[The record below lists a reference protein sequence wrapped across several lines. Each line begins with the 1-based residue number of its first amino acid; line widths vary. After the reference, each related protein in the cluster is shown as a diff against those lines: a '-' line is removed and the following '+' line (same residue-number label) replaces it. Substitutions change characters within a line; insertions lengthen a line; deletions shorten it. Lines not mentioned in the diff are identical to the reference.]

1 MLPLIRKFRIIL
13 KAFGFAALALLVL
26 LFVRRSQFTE
36 QINTLLELNDRFFYK
51 RFFKMRANHN
61 ALLKAS
67 NEILIIDS
75 VDPKEEI
82 GCDKYAD
89 LITKLAQKNVACIG
103 VDIRF
108 PGNREDSP
116 EAKARLVG
124 ALQQFERI
132 VLGVNFYGE
141 NPPANVSGSA
151 QAREFLKQ
159 FALPP
164 EIEEKFFNKIL
175 ARDVELPFEALL
187 FAAKRIGHINFE
199 RELYHIFPLIV
210 YYDLKSYPAMPLEV
224 VRLYHER
231 RGRELDITKIPN
243 YFHSQIF
250 VNYVP
255 RGQFEYKTLAQVES
269 LLSDPVNLANFD
281 VEGKIVLLVN
291 SGPEVPF
298 YDTPLGSAAYPRWAL
313 HASVISQ
320 LLQDRPIRMP
330 MWVPLLSVAV
340 ILLLA
345 LIWNLFLAERFA
357 ERWLRVRWM
366 LLIGNTFFVLLAYF
380 GLQFEYWF
388 GVVTPIIIYTT
399 GLVAIRNDIYNIY
412 QIPVYADFSISVQ
425 EFQGNGYPVSIVYSP
440 AGEELDKVTFEKFFE
455 KKSFMEIEEKLR
467 RLSAGLHD
475 TRELGKK
482 LYEAIFQNSIDT
494 RFMQSLGLISKDNK
508 NLRIRLRLDA
518 PEISRLPWEYL
529 YSDALGDEFVTLN
542 RNISLTRY
550 IPLAVHR
557 EWTALRP
564 PLRIL
569 VVISSPSDLPLLDI
583 EAEKA
588 SIKECLRLLI
598 WMRQVRL
605 SFCEHATLE
614 KLADAV
620 STGKHHVLHYIGHS
634 DFDREKNEG
643 VLLLENEDGTS
654 QPIEATALGSI
665 LHQSSIRLT
674 VMNSCKGA
682 EAPITS
688 PFYGVAQK
696 LVKVG
701 VPAVVAMQ
709 HLIRD
714 DTAVLFTQTFYST
727 FMACYSIDAAVT
739 ETRRAIMRRAGIN
752 RQDWGTPVLFMR
764 ADGAKIFGMRSA
776 G

>member
-13 KAFGFAALALLVL
+13 KALGFALLALLVL
-26 LFVRRSQFTE
+26 LFIRRLQFTE
-36 QINTLLELNDRFFYK
+36 QISTLLELNDRFFYK
-51 RFFKMRANHN
+51 RFFKMRYNHN
-61 ALLKAS
+61 TLLNAS
-67 NEILIIDS
+67 KEILIIDS

-82 GCDKYAD
+82 GCDKYAE
-89 LITKLAQKNVACIG
+89 LITKLAQQNVACIG

-116 EAKARLVG
+116 EAKAKLIE
-124 ALQQFERI
+124 ALRQFEHV

-141 NPPANVSGSA
+141 DPPANVSGSP
-151 QAREFLKQ
+151 QAREFLKR

-164 EIEEKFFNKIL
+164 EIGKKFSHQVL
-175 ARDVELPFEALL
+175 ARDVELPFDELL

-199 RELYHIFPLIV
+199 RELYHLFPLTV

-224 VRLYHER
+224 ARLYYER
-231 RGRELDITKIPN
+231 RGMKLDITKIPN
-243 YFHSQIF
+243 YFHAQIF
-250 VNYVP
+250 VNYVS
-255 RGQFEYKTLAQVES
+255 RGQFAYKTLAQVES
-269 LLSDPVNLANFD
+269 LLSDPLNLAQFD
-281 VEGKIVLLVN
+281 LENKIILLVN

-298 YDTPLGSAAYPRWAL
+298 HDTPLGSTPYPRWAL

-330 MWVPLLSVAV
+330 IGVPWLLVAV
-340 ILLLA
+340 MLLMA
-345 LIWNLFLAERFA
+345 LGWNLFLAERFA
-357 ERWLRVRWM
+357 ERWLRIRWM
-366 LLIGNTFFVLLAYF
+366 LLIGNAFFVALAYL
-380 GLQFEYWF
+380 GLQFEYWL
-388 GVVTPIIIYTT
+388 GVVVPVILYTT
-399 GLVAIRNDIYNIY
+399 GLLAVRNDIYHIY
-412 QIPVYADFSISVQ
+412 QIPVYTDFSISVQ
-425 EFQGNGYPVSIVYSP
+425 EFQGDGYPVSIVYSP
-440 AGEELDKVTFEKFFE
+440 AGEELEKVTFTKFFE
-455 KKSFMEIEEKLR
+455 KKAFKDIEEKLR

-482 LYEAIFQNSIDT
+482 LYEAIFQNSIDA
-494 RFMQSLGLISKDNK
+494 RFMQSLGLISRDKK

-529 YSDALGDEFVTLN
+529 YNEALPGEFVALN
-542 RNISLTRY
+542 SNISLARY
-550 IPLAVHR
+550 IPLADHR
-557 EWTALRP
+557 EWAALRP

-583 EAEKA
+583 ESEKA
-588 SIKECLRLLI
+588 LIKECLGRLI

-605 SFCEHATLE
+605 TFCEHATLE
-614 KLADAV
+614 KLGDAV
-620 STGKHHVLHYIGHS
+620 ATGKHHVLHYVGHS
-634 DFDREKNEG
+634 DFDEEKNEG
-643 VLLLENEDGTS
+643 VLQLENEDGTS
-654 QPIEATALGSI
+654 QPVEATALGAI
-665 LHQSSIRLT
+665 LNQSSIRLA

-688 PFYGVAQK
+688 PFHGVAQK

-714 DTAVLFTQTFYST
+714 DTAVLFTETFYST

-739 ETRRAIMRRAGIN
+739 EARRAIMRRAGIN
-752 RQDWGTPVLFMR
+752 RQDWGAPVLFMR
-764 ADGAKIFGMRSA
+764 ADGAKIFGMRSS